1 MKAAQSTTVDQF
13 TSTEVPA
20 AGRAGRFGKLAAI
33 AGLTLT
39 MALGSVAAAGTA
51 QAVAVKIPV
60 TQYAACTGGDDTAGL
75 KTAITA
81 LKTGDT
87 LVIPAGTICRHSDVL
102 ELKTPGV
109 HLSGPGTLLATNE
122 ARSAVWLNADDITV
136 EGGLTLKASNITK
149 RWNATQQHKLWL
161 AGTHT
166 GITVQDTTIDGS
178 AAAGIFINGASN
190 FTLNRVTV
198 LNSMADGIHMTNGS
212 HHGVVRDAVVRGP
225 GDDGVAV
232 VSYLSNPQATH
243 DIQVI
248 NPKVYANTWGRGV
261 SVVGGYNITYS
272 NIYVEASNAAAV
284 YIVQTSAKDGVAAS
298 WDTHN
303 VNNVKVTGGTLVNSN
318 TNSTVNNGAI
328 VIAAGGP
335 AGHTISNVA
344 VSNLTIKD
352 TRSTAARN
360 VGVFTY
366 DGGAVSN
373 VTFTGL
379 KITGGPVKY
388 FDTNATG
395 GYTTTNWTVNGLT
408 VPNRTA

>member
-1 MKAAQSTTVDQF
+1 M
-13 TSTEVPA
+13 
-20 AGRAGRFGKLAAI
+20 G
-33 AGLTLT
+33 
-39 MALGSVAAAGTA
+39 LGSVAAAGTA

-60 TQYAACTGGDDTAGL
+60 TQYAACTGGDDTTGL
-75 KTAITA
+75 KTAIAA

-87 LVIPAGTICRHSDVL
+87 LVIPAGVTCQHSDVL

-109 HLSGPGTLLATNE
+109 HLSGPGTLIATNE
-122 ARSAVWLNADDITV
+122 ARSAVWLNADNIVV
-136 EGGLTLKASNITK
+136 EGGLTLKAVNVTK

-161 AGTHT
+161 ANSHT

-212 HHGVVRDAVVRGP
+212 HHGTVRDAVVRGA

-272 NIYVEASNAAAV
+272 NIYVEAANAAAV

-303 VNNVKVTGGTLVNSN
+303 VDNVKVTGGTLVNAN

-328 VIAAGGP
+328 LVNAGGP
-335 AGHTISNVA
+335 TGHTVTNVA
-344 VSNLTIKD
+344 ISNLTIKD
-352 TRSTAARN
+352 TRTTAARN
-360 VGVFTY
+360 IGVYTY
-366 DGGAVSN
+366 DGGQVSN
-373 VTFTGL
+373 ITFTGI
-379 KITGGPVKY
+379 KITGGPTKY
-388 FDTNATG
+388 FDTNATS
-395 GYTTTNWTVNGLT
+395 GYTTTNWTVNGTT